1 MNHLY
6 QTQVVNRSRRYK
18 VFDKRIQKMCWT
30 ICSHLGVADY
40 DLAVQFVGQGAIQR
54 LNKDFRGKDK
64 PTDVL
69 SFPQVQWTKPKSVR
83 TQIGV
88 PSARSEL
95 SKKSPRDSLPREPL
109 GDLVISLDMAA
120 ENAENIGQPLDRE
133 VCFLLVHGILHLC
146 GHDHM
151 VKQEEKRMLSCQRR
165 LMKILG
171 EDSPNKALWRG
182 CVKLANR
189 TTA

>member
-6 QTQVVNRSRRYK
+6 QTQVVNRSRLYN
-18 VFDKRIQKMCWT
+18 VLEKRIQKMCWT

-40 DLAVQFVGQGAIQR
+40 DLAVQFVGKVAIQR
-54 LNKDFRGKDK
+54 LNNDFRGKNK

-83 TQIGV
+83 TQIRE
-88 PSARSEL
+88 PADRPAL
-95 SKKSPRDSLPREPL
+95 SHKSPHDLLPREPL

-120 ENAENIGQPLDRE
+120 ENAKSIGQSLDRE

-151 VKQEEKRMLSCQRR
+151 EKQEEKRMLSCQRR

-171 EDSPNKALWRG
+171 EDSPKKALWRG
-182 CVKLANR
+182 CVKLAKR
-189 TTA
+189 TSP